1 MHLYSVE
8 MYNSIV
14 TSEYFPIRYN
24 IGIYKLLSKSSKLQM
39 IYVDGNVN

>member
-14 TSEYFPIRYN
+14 TSEYFSIRNN
-24 IGIYKLLSKSSKLQM
+24 IGIYKLLRKSSKLKI
-39 IYVDGNVN
+39 IYVDGNIN